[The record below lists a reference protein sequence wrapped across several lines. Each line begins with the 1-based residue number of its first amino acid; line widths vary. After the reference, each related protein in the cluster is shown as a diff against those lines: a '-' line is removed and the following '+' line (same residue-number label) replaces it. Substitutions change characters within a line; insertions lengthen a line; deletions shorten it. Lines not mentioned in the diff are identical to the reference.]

1 MKKAVQVLLYILAA
15 MALITGALEVFMG
28 ISSQLLFGAELPPEV
43 LVEPVFNSQYR
54 FTSLMW
60 FGMGFFILIFVRDLK
75 RYEAPIK
82 LLLWLVLI
90 AGIIR
95 IPTMLQ
101 YGLPENQF
109 GLYYIITMMI
119 GEILGGIAGLLMF
132 RQVVN
137 NNFK

>member
-1 MKKAVQVLLYILAA
+1 
-15 MALITGALEVFMG
+15 MG
-28 ISSQLLFGAELPPEV
+28 LSSQLLFGAELPSEV

-54 FTSLMW
+54 FTSFMW
-60 FGMGFFILIFVRDLK
+60 FGIGFFILIFVRDLK

-82 LLLWLVLI
+82 LLFWLVLI

-109 GLYYIITMMI
+109 GLYYISTMMV

-132 RQVVN
+132 RRVAQ